1 MASIFAKDL
10 DSGNNGIVLYLLSS
24 GNIIYEV
31 KIVWLRLVIVT
42 HLTPP
47 MCNLKNAMDSC
58 DYCPFFFYILVRYW
72 DSMDWWVA
80 EPAGGIL

>member
-31 KIVWLRLVIVT
+31 KIVWLCLVIVT
-42 HLTPP
+42 HLAPP
-47 MCNLKNAMDSC
+47 MCNLRNAMDSG
-58 DYCPFFFYILVRYW
+58 DYCPFLLFTEVLGTEG
-72 DSMDWWVA
+72 S
-80 EPAGGIL
+80 